1 MWTVLRGQGMVSLLL
16 SPEVRIPG
24 FSVGLGDAWQEIVVE
39 EQWAEGWVRDRNLD
53 TGRKPT
59 FV

>member
-1 MWTVLRGQGMVSLLL
+1 MVSLLL
-16 SPEVRIPG
+16 SPEVRILG
-24 FSVGLGDAWQEIVVE
+24 FSVGLGGAWREIVVE

-53 TGRKPT
+53 TGRKPA